1 MKDSFDDGTG
11 LFSSKLKNY
20 LKIQNNEVF
29 YPSYP
34 QVKDFIKKIYK
45 DKLPSTLSFEM
56 SKRHLNKKVETVH
69 IEEKRSMW
77 NPRFNKI

>member
-1 MKDSFDDGTG
+1 MMERDYFP
-11 LFSSKLKNY
+11 LNLKKY

-69 IEEKRSMW
+69 IEEKDLCIKTS
-77 NPRFNKI
+77 KI

>member
-1 MKDSFDDGTG
+1 
-11 LFSSKLKNY
+11 
-20 LKIQNNEVF
+20 
-29 YPSYP
+29 
-34 QVKDFIKKIYK
+34 
-45 DKLPSTLSFEM
+45 M